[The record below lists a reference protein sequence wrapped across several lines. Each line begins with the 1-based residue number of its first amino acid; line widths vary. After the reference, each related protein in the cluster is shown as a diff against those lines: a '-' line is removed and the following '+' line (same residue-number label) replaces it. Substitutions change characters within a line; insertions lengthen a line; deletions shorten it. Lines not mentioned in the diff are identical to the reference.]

1 MQAEATNCHLV
12 KFFIAAVLFLHDAAF
27 RGYSRTSDVGVFIE
41 ATRLLGGTTKEVQ
54 SYVGCMGSW

>member
-12 KFFIAAVLFLHDAAF
+12 KFIIAAALFLYEAAF
-27 RGYSRTSDVGVFIE
+27 RGYSRTSAVGVFLE
-41 ATRLLGGTTKEVQ
+41 ATRLLGGTTKEAQ

>member
-1 MQAEATNCHLV
+1 MQVEATNCHLV
-12 KFFIAAVLFLHDAAF
+12 KFIIAAF
-27 RGYSRTSDVGVFIE
+27 RGYSGTSAVGVFLK

>member
-1 MQAEATNCHLV
+1 LV
-12 KFFIAAVLFLHDAAF
+12 KFIIAAVLFLHDVAF
-27 RGYSRTSDVGVFIE
+27 RGYSRASAVGVFLE